1 MRREWRI
8 AKTGEAR
15 DPSFLVTHAANE
27 RSGTAIG
34 VNPELLMDL
43 LDVRVNGVGRDRE
56 TASDLGVGESLG
68 QDQGDADLGG
78 GQAEA
83 LPEPRGEITHI
94 SPRIGRQL
102 ELARTQDC
110 SLGSGNDPGGVS
122 GHEIAAP
129 AASGRWARITPKTG
143 GPTQKPPEPDRRVDS
158 ESAAADGA
166 ESTFQLI
173 KRFRSG
179 DQQALELLFSR
190 HLPRLQRWARGRL
203 PKWARGTA
211 DTQDLVQ
218 ETLLQTFTRM
228 DVFEPTREGALQA
241 YLRQAV
247 MNRIRDEIRR
257 VGRRPLVVELDEG
270 KADSARSPLEE
281 AIGMEEIERYENAL
295 ERLRPEERE
304 MIILR
309 VELGY
314 TYEEVARFLEK
325 PTSDAAHKAT
335 KRALVRLAEEMTRG
349 E

>member
-1 MRREWRI
+1 
-8 AKTGEAR
+8 
-15 DPSFLVTHAANE
+15 
-27 RSGTAIG
+27 
-34 VNPELLMDL
+34 
-43 LDVRVNGVGRDRE
+43 
-56 TASDLGVGESLG
+56 
-68 QDQGDADLGG
+68 
-78 GQAEA
+78 
-83 LPEPRGEITHI
+83 
-94 SPRIGRQL
+94 
-102 ELARTQDC
+102 
-110 SLGSGNDPGGVS
+110 
-122 GHEIAAP
+122 
-129 AASGRWARITPKTG
+129 
-143 GPTQKPPEPDRRVDS
+143 VDS
-158 ESAAADGA
+158 DSAVAEGA

-173 KRFRSG
+173 KRFRGG
-179 DQQALELLFSR
+179 DQHALELLFSR

-257 VGRRPLVVELDEG
+257 VGRRPLLVELDEG

-281 AIGMEEIERYENAL
+281 AIGMEEIERYESAL

-314 TYEEVARFLEK
+314 TYEEVARLLEK
-325 PTSDAAHKAT
+325 PTAGAAHKAT
-335 KRALVRLAEEMTRG
+335 KRALIRLAEEMARG
-349 E
+349 R